1 MSESQAIPKNFLYL
15 HQGEEELRAKSL
27 LLVERD
33 PELTDHLAII
43 ESAMNLLD
51 GFVRLQIEDDDDG
64 RAVQHLGIRMFN
76 GFAASWKLIA
86 AGYYQMAAMIQ
97 RDQVETI
104 NLISYFHNEPEQI
117 AEWRIADRKTLINK
131 FGPSSIRKA
140 LDAKAGWG
148 KSKRGE
154 IYQKFSALAGHPTKV
169 GFGMLRPT
177 GMDATIGPFTDL
189 AALRGLLE
197 EAAQLAV
204 QAGYA
209 FLMFVDIAS
218 RQGNTSARQ
227 LLLASMSWSAKY
239 LNMSYSDKDYDEIER
254 LFRDEPP

>member
-1 MSESQAIPKNFLYL
+1 MSETQAISQNLLFL
-15 HQGEEELRAKSL
+15 HQAEEELRSKSL
-27 LLVERD
+27 LLVEHNPD
-33 PELTDHLAII
+33 LAHHLAII

-51 GFVRLQIEDDDDG
+51 GFVRLQVEADDDG

-76 GFAASWKLIA
+76 GFAAAWKLTA
-86 AGYYQMAAMIQ
+86 SGYYQKAAMIQ

-104 NLISYFHNEPEQI
+104 NLINYFHNEPERI
-117 AEWRIADRKTLINK
+117 AEWRVADRKTLISE

-140 LDAKAGWG
+140 LDAKSGLG
-148 KSKRGE
+148 KSKREE

-189 AALRGLLE
+189 IALRGLLE

-209 FLMFVDIAS
+209 FLMFVHIES
-218 RQGNTSARQ
+218 PEGNANARYF
-227 LLLASMSWSAKY
+227 LLAAMSWSAKY
-239 LNMSYSDKDYDEIER
+239 FGMPYSDSDRAEIEHM
-254 LFRDEPP
+254 FRDQSP